1 MILYYHTSKTMTL
14 SLGGGVVSFSIR
26 FLNLQNLRGYYAN
39 LIDITPSLEIVVLL
53 NKFYPLI

>member
-14 SLGGGVVSFSIR
+14 SLGGGVVSFPIR
-26 FLNLQNLRGYYAN
+26 FLNLQNLRGYYTN
-39 LIDITPSLEIVVLL
+39 LIDITPSLKIVVLL